1 MDLKTQTTEQLK
13 ALAYDQIVALERAK
27 SNLAIIQA
35 EQGRRAAAGRG
46 KCNAEPATSG
56 Q

>member
-1 MDLKTQTTEQLK
+1 MDLKTQTAEQLK

-35 EQGRRAAAGRG
+35 EMQGRD
-46 KCNAEPATSG
+46 AEMQPG
-56 Q
+56 EDDPEEV